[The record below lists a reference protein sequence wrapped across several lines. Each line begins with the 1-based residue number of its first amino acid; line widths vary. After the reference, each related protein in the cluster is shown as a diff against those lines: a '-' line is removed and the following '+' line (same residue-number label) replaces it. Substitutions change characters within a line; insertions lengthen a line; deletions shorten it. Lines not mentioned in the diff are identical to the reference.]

1 MMLVVK
7 MVAAMVMVM
16 IITTVLMMVMMVMVL
31 IVMMVT
37 DDDDNEDVNVEDCDV
52 TINLTISDSAKKQK
66 VFSHGSSYFVYQP
79 LHDQSIRQTKRR
91 YIGDLGMF

>member
-1 MMLVVK
+1 
-7 MVAAMVMVM
+7 
-16 IITTVLMMVMMVMVL
+16 MMVMMVMVL

-37 DDDDNEDVNVEDCDV
+37 DDDDNEDVNVEDFDR
-52 TINLTISDSAKKQK
+52 TINLTIYDSAKKQK
-66 VFSHGSSYFVYQP
+66 VNSHASSYFVYQP